1 VTAALL
7 RAGSPERI
15 LGIRSQVLGLV
26 TFNAAA
32 TAYVLAVTTVPSA
45 EEGRRIVKEL
55 VERRLIACGNVL
67 PGATSI
73 YRWKGAIE
81 ESVEAVVL
89 MKTTAARWPELQRA
103 FPALHPY
110 DVPELIALPI
120 LGGHAAYLDWLSAE
134 T

>member
-1 VTAALL
+1 M
-7 RAGSPERI
+7 
-15 LGIRSQVLGLV
+15 

-32 TAYVLAVTTVPSA
+32 TAYILAVTTVPSVD
-45 EEGRRIVKEL
+45 EGRRIVKEL

-81 ESVEAVVL
+81 ETAEAVVL
-89 MKTTAARWPELQRA
+89 MKTTAGRWPELERA
-103 FPALHPY
+103 LPALHPY

-120 LGGHAAYLDWLSAE
+120 LGGHAAYLEWLSAE